1 MKIIRQSW
9 EFLNKPDADQALRL
23 IEAAG
28 RVCYKTEGSAGPG
41 TAPDFIRKRIATGHH
56 SVIEHVSITVRIIT
70 DRGVTHEI
78 VRHRL
83 ASYSQESTRYC
94 NYSQLKF
101 GREITVI
108 LPVWFDGLPETAY
121 ESASLKGIGIEHI
134 VSAQDS
140 PYHAWELACQVAE
153 TYYFTLLDLGQS
165 PQQARSVLP
174 NSLKTELVMTCN
186 VREWRHFFALRTSAA
201 AHPQMRDLA
210 CSMLAG
216 FKEAIPV
223 LFEDL

>member
-94 NYSQLKF
+94 NYSKDQF
-101 GREITVI
+101 GNEITVI
-108 LPVWFDGLPETAY
+108 LPVWLADEDLDATPNFPLVG
-121 ESASLKGIGIEHI
+121 
-134 VSAQDS
+134 QDS
-140 PYHAWELACQVAE
+140 FGLWYMACRSAE
-153 TYYFTLLDLGQS
+153 TFYFSLLNQGQS

>member
-9 EFLNKPDADQALRL
+9 EFLNKPDAEQALRL
-23 IEAAG
+23 IETAG

-41 TAPDFIRKRIATGHH
+41 TAPDFIRKRIATGHL
-56 SVIEHVSITVRIIT
+56 SVIEHVNITVRIIT
-70 DRGVTHEI
+70 DRGATHEI

-108 LPVWFDGLPETAY
+108 LPVWFNDLPD
-121 ESASLKGIGIEHI
+121 ASPKGIDREHI
-134 VSAQDS
+134 VAAQDS
-140 PYHAWELACQVAE
+140 PYHAWKLACRVAE
-153 TYYFTLLDLGQS
+153 TYYFTLLDMGQS